1 MTGKFISFEG
11 PDGAGKTSVLHAILD
26 RLTPMLG
33 EQLVITR
40 EPGGRD
46 NQVAEAIRD
55 LVLSPAYP
63 AMDPWT
69 EAMLY
74 AAARRQ
80 HVVETIRP
88 ALADDKVIISDR
100 YLDSSIAYQGGGRE
114 LGAERVAD
122 LNQYATNGLQP
133 QATIYLDLAPEVGLA
148 RIQATRQ
155 DEINRLDVEA
165 LAFHQRVSAAYHDL
179 IAADPD
185 RFWVIDA
192 SQPLEKVVADAWDAM
207 QHILTLPTEA

>member
-133 QATIYLDLAPEVGLA
+133 QETIYLDLAPEVGLA

>member
-63 AMDPWT
+63 AMDSWT

-192 SQPLEKVVADAWDAM
+192 SQSLEQVVADAWDAM

>member
-55 LVLSPAYP
+55 LVLRPAYP

-192 SQPLEKVVADAWDAM
+192 SQPLEQVVADAWDAM
-207 QHILTLPTEA
+207 QHILILSTEA

>member
-192 SQPLEKVVADAWDAM
+192 SQSLEQVVADAWDAM

>member
-26 RLTPMLG
+26 RLTPVLG

-55 LVLSPAYP
+55 LVLSPDYP

-114 LGAERVAD
+114 LGAKKVAD

-165 LAFHQRVSAAYHDL
+165 LAFHQRVNAAYHDL

-192 SQPLEKVVADAWDAM
+192 SQPLEQVVADAWDAM

>member
-155 DEINRLDVEA
+155 DEINR
-165 LAFHQRVSAAYHDL
+165 
-179 IAADPD
+179 
-185 RFWVIDA
+185 
-192 SQPLEKVVADAWDAM
+192 
-207 QHILTLPTEA
+207 

>member
-192 SQPLEKVVADAWDAM
+192 SQPLEQVVADAWDAM

>member
-165 LAFHQRVSAAYHDL
+165 LAFHQRVSAAYHGL
-179 IAADPD
+179 IAADPE

-192 SQPLEKVVADAWDAM
+192 SQPLEQVVADAWDAM

>member
-155 DEINRLDVEA
+155 DEINRLDVEE

-192 SQPLEKVVADAWDAM
+192 SQPLEQVVADAWDAM